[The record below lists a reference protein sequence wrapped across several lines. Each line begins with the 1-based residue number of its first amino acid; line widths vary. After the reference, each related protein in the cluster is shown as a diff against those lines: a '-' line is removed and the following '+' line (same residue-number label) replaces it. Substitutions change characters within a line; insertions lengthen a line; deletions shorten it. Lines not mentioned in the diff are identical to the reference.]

1 MIEIGCKNNSQINF
15 DSNFDVD
22 IPRPYLRKSLTNELL
37 YGISNNTV
45 PPHFQF

>member
-22 IPRPYLRKSLTNELL
+22 IPRPYLGKA
-37 YGISNNTV
+37 
-45 PPHFQF
+45 